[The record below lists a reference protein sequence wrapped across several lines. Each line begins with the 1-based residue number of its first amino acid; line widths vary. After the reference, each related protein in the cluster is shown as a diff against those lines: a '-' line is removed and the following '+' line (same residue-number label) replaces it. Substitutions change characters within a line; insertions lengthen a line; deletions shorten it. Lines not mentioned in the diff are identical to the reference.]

1 MSMETIVA
9 VFDTAAHAAAAV
21 KDLVSAGVPAD
32 AITQHSNGTAT
43 GAGATGMGTTGTGT
57 TGTGL
62 TGTSTGAPA
71 QGQGF
76 WASLFG
82 AEPEQQYDTAVYD
95 RSMEA
100 GSTVVSVKAP
110 EKSLT
115 QVMEILER
123 HNPVDIDDRAATYGS
138 TLTNTTATLPL
149 ATGASL
155 GTTSGFAAKPTVL
168 PDKATGGTIQ
178 LAEETLA
185 VGKRALNRGTTRVRR
200 YVIETPVEEKVSLHS
215 ERVVVD
221 RRPVTGQVAGT
232 VDFSDK
238 VLEASEMEEE
248 AVVGKTSRIVE
259 EVALRKEGSDRT
271 ETVRDTVRRQD
282 VEIVQEP
289 AVQTTTKTTVDPI
302 KPKI

>member
-21 KDLVSAGVPAD
+21 QDLVSAGVPAD
-32 AITQHSNGTAT
+32 AITQHSSSTAS
-43 GAGATGMGTTGTGT
+43 GTTGTS
-57 TGTGL
+57 L
-62 TGTSTGAPA
+62 GAPT
-71 QGQGF
+71 QEKGF

-82 AEPEQQYDTAVYD
+82 GEPEQQYDSAVYD
-95 RSMEA
+95 RSLQS

-110 EKSLT
+110 EQSLT

-123 HNPVDIDDRAATYGS
+123 HNPIDIDDRATTYGS
-138 TLTNTTATLPL
+138 T
-149 ATGASL
+149 S
-155 GTTSGFAAKPTVL
+155 TSAAAAPGFATTPTVMA
-168 PDKATGGTIQ
+168 DKATGGTIQ
-178 LAEETLA
+178 LAEESLA
-185 VGKRALNRGTTRVRR
+185 VGKRAVNRGTTRVRR
-200 YVIETPVEEKVSLHS
+200 YVIETPVEEQVSLHS

-238 VLEASEMEEE
+238 VLEATETDEQ
-248 AVVGKTSRIVE
+248 AVVGKTSRVVE
-259 EVALRKEGSDRT
+259 EVALRKEASDRT

>member
-21 KDLVSAGVPAD
+21 RDLETAGVPSD
-32 AITQHSNGTAT
+32 AITQHSGGGTAGT
-43 GAGATGMGTTGTGT
+43 TASTTTGT
-57 TGTGL
+57 
-62 TGTSTGAPA
+62 

-82 AEPEQQYDTAVYD
+82 AEPEQGYDTAVYD
-95 RSMEA
+95 RSMQG

-110 EKSLT
+110 EQSMT

-138 TLTNTTATLPL
+138 TLTDTAAASTLSTS
-149 ATGASL
+149 AGAASVAGL
-155 GTTSGFAAKPTVL
+155 STAPSVV
-168 PDKATGGTIQ
+168 PDKAVGGTIQ
-178 LAEETLA
+178 LAEESLS

-200 YVIETPVEEKVSLHS
+200 YVIETPVEEQVSLHS

-221 RRPVTGQVAGT
+221 RRPVAGQVAGT

-238 VLEASEMEEE
+238 VLEATETDEQ

-259 EVALRKEGSDRT
+259 EVAVRKEASDRT

-289 AVQTTTKTTVDPI
+289 AVQTTTSTTVDP
-302 KPKI
+302 

>member
-21 KDLVSAGVPAD
+21 QDLVGAGVPSN
-32 AITQHSNGTAT
+32 AITQHSSSTAGGTASTGMGATGTGAT
-43 GAGATGMGTTGTGT
+43 GAAG
-57 TGTGL
+57 
-62 TGTSTGAPA
+62 

-76 WASLFG
+76 WSSLFG
-82 AEPEQQYDTAVYD
+82 AEPEQGYDTAVYD
-95 RSMEA
+95 RSMQG

-110 EKSLT
+110 ETSMT
-115 QVMEILER
+115 QIMEILER

-138 TLTNTTATLPL
+138 TLTGAAAAP

-155 GTTSGFAAKPTVL
+155 ATAKSATATPTVMA
-168 PDKATGGTIQ
+168 DKAVGGTIQ
-178 LAEETLA
+178 LAEESLA

-200 YVIETPVEEKVSLHS
+200 YVVETPVEEQVTLHS

-238 VLEASEMEEE
+238 VLEATETEEQ

-259 EVALRKEGSDRT
+259 EVALRKEASDRT
-271 ETVRDTVRRQD
+271 ETVRDTVRRQE

-289 AVQTTTKTTVDPI
+289 AVETTTKNTTGTTANPAKPI
-302 KPKI
+302 V